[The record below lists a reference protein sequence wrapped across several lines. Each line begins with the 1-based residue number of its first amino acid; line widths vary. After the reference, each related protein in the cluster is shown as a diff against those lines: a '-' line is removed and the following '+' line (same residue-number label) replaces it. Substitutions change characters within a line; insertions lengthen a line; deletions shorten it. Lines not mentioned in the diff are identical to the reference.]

1 VRLAA
6 RKEHTVDLAARWCL
20 DNKLAPMAVHEFAIA
35 IKDIAERYGTRVRF
49 EDPKMYFL
57 DVKLVA

>member
-1 VRLAA
+1 M
-6 RKEHTVDLAARWCL
+6 DLAARWCS
-20 DNKLAPMAVHEFAIA
+20 DNKLSPMAVHAFAKA

-49 EDPKMYFL
+49 EGSKVYFL